1 MTLMEYLKDIVTTP
15 SVVIFGAITLIEI
28 APIKINPWASLFKW
42 IGKMING
49 DLREQVMELKRD
61 FEKKN
66 VEDMRW
72 EILNFANTCRR
83 GTNHSKDEW
92 RHVMDQ
98 LYDYEKYTEQKGI
111 TNGVIEEDAHF
122 LRELY
127 HERNLKNDFL

>member
-28 APIKINPWASLFKW
+28 APIKINPWAALFKW

>member
-1 MTLMEYLKDIVTTP
+1 MEYLKDIVTTP

-28 APIKINPWASLFKW
+28 APIKINPWAALFKW

-98 LYDYEKYTEQKGI
+98 LYDYEKYTEKKGI